1 MAVIRV
7 EKTKNYTVMAN
18 YHLRDNRLSFKAKG
32 LMSFMLS
39 LPDDWDYTVAGL
51 ATCAKDGKDS
61 VRGALKEL
69 EAAGYLTRERTRDKQ
84 GKLRSTDYV
93 LSEEPKTIEPEATE
107 PTQEEPVQEN
117 STTENP
123 ILENPTQGKPT
134 QENPTQINTNILST
148 KELSTDKRKGDKP
161 PAFQPPTVGQVRK
174 YCEERGNQV
183 DPEIFVD
190 FYHSKGWIVGK
201 NKMKDWQAAVRT
213 WEKREGHKAS
223 QRWAKRGDK
232 KDAISTVQRLAAKY
246 AAEEGLG

>member
-69 EAAGYLTRERTRDKQ
+69 ENAGYLTRERARDKQ
-84 GKLRSTDYV
+84 GRLRSTDYV
-93 LSEEPKTIEPEATE
+93 LSEEPSVIEPETKE
-107 PTQEEPVQEN
+107 PTQENPITEKP
-117 STTENP
+117 TTENP
-123 ILENPTQGKPT
+123 TLEKPT

-148 KELSTDKRKGDKP
+148 KELSTDKRKGDKSP
-161 PAFQPPTVGQVRK
+161 VFQPPTVEQVRA

-183 DPEIFVD
+183 DPESFVD
-190 FYHSKGWIVGK
+190 FYQSKGWIVGK
-201 NKMKDWQAAVRT
+201 TKMKDWQAAVRT
-213 WEKREGHKAS
+213 WEKREGHKVT
-223 QRWAKRGDK
+223 QRWPKRGDK
-232 KDAISTVQRLAAKY
+232 QEAISTVQRLAAKY